1 MSVPVS
7 DPARMPGRGASWRVW
22 WLGARPATLVAAIG
36 PVLVGTAAGV
46 REAGTIRWLPFL
58 AALVTALLI
67 QVGTNYAN
75 DLFDY
80 LKGADRPD
88 RVGPTRITARGLV
101 TVAAMRRAVVLTF
114 ALATVLGLYLV
125 WVGGWP
131 ILVIGLA
138 SIAAGILYTAGPVPL
153 GYAGLGDVFVF
164 VFFGLVAGGGSSYL
178 QTGSLSGLALLAA
191 VPVGS
196 LITAILVVNNLR
208 DIPTDRAA
216 GKRTLAVRIG
226 ERATRWQYA
235 VLVAG
240 AYLVPV
246 LLWLL
251 GWAGPAVLL
260 PSLTLPL
267 ALRLVGVVLRGA
279 EGPSLN
285 PVLKRTGQLQL
296 LFAMLFALGL
306 LG

>member
-1 MSVPVS
+1 
-7 DPARMPGRGASWRVW
+7 
-22 WLGARPATLVAAIG
+22 
-36 PVLVGTAAGV
+36 VLVGTAAGV
-46 REAGTIRWLPFL
+46 REDGTIRWLPFL
-58 AALVTALLI
+58 SALVTALLI

-131 ILVIGLA
+131 ILIIGLA

-164 VFFGLVAGGGSSYL
+164 VFFGLVAVGGSSYL

-260 PSLTLPL
+260 PLLTLPL